1 MTLDNE
7 TQRQFLLE
15 MFKQVQFPG
24 HLLDL
29 AYEVKTAIQKAE
41 APAATQVVTE
51 NKAVPTLGG
60 P

>member
-15 MFKQVQFPG
+15 VIKQVQFPG

-41 APAATQVVTE
+41 VLEVAPAQGRPE
-51 NKAVPTLGG
+51 
-60 P
+60 